1 MGLAE
6 FFGYKKIEQE
16 TKSEPSSVVYQN
28 SNFGYG
34 HVYPVINK
42 YWDGEKTL
50 GELGAVVNNIPDYD
64 RLRLR
69 SYDAYATKDIVKII
83 ASKRFNW
90 SIGSG
95 LKLQCEPNKDVLE
108 SEGIKEFDFSAFTKT
123 VESRFM
129 VYANS
134 KECDFLKEKNLHELA
149 MDFYKG
155 KFLGGDCLCVIR
167 YDDNG
172 PNAQFVSGEH
182 IRNPEIGNVWYD
194 YAEKS
199 GNKIEHGIEIDSKGK
214 HIAYYVNVKPKS
226 TDLITE
232 YERIPAYG
240 VKTGKRLAWMISGE
254 KICPDHV
261 RAVPAISQSLEK
273 INKLDRYTEASVTK
287 AEQAAN
293 LVYAIVHDKEST
305 GESPTDRAIAQ
316 KRGNTLID
324 IPSDASLADG
334 LANRISEQ
342 TSGTTFNMPIGSKL
356 EDFSTSIET
365 NYGEFHGAVFDQISA
380 GQDIPPEVAMGKYS
394 SNYSASRA
402 AINSFGYTTSV
413 DRDTFSL
420 QFYIPF
426 YKLWLEFQI
435 LTNKINASG
444 YIDNRNN
451 FMVIES
457 FSQCRFFGKNMPHI
471 DPLKEVKAIELM
483 LALKLISR
491 EQADEL
497 LNLGSWEDNFKK
509 NLEED
514 KIIPKEEVVDKPN
527 VPPKKTSNAK

>member
-1 MGLAE
+1 MGFWDFLKGKE
-6 FFGYKKIEQE
+6 EEVDPK
-16 TKSEPSSVVYQN
+16 SVVYQDDN
-28 SNFGYG
+28 ISYG
-34 HVYPVINK
+34 WRYPVVNK
-42 YWDGEKTL
+42 VWDGEKTL
-50 GELGAVVNNIPDYD
+50 GELGAVIRNIPDYD

-83 ASKRFNW
+83 ASKRFVW

-95 LKLQCEPNKDVLE
+95 LKLQCEPNIQVLE
-108 SEGIKEFDFSAFTKT
+108 SEGVKGFNSTEFIKT

-134 KECDFLKEKNLHELA
+134 KQCDFLKEKNLHELA
-149 MDFYKG
+149 LDFYKG

-167 YDDNG
+167 YDNNG

-182 IRNPEIGNVWYD
+182 ISNPEIGNQYYD
-194 YAEKS
+194 VAEKK
-199 GNKIEHGIEIDSKGK
+199 GNRIEHGIEMDSKGK
-214 HIAYYVNVKPKS
+214 HIAYFVNVKPKS
-226 TDLITE
+226 NELITE

-240 VKTGKRLAWMISGE
+240 LRTGKRLAWMISGE

-273 INKLDRYTEASVTK
+273 INKLDQFIESSVLNARESANIVYTV
-287 AEQAAN
+287 
-293 LVYAIVHDKEST
+293 VHDKDST
-305 GESPTDRAIAQ
+305 GEGPGEKTIQQR
-316 KRGNTLID
+316 RGIVLAEV
-324 IPSDASLADG
+324 SDGYTQADG
-334 LANRISEQ
+334 IANKITET
-342 TSGTTFNMPIGSKL
+342 TSGQAYNLTPGSRLESFKSDIGTNFN
-356 EDFSTSIET
+356 
-365 NYGEFHGAVFDQISA
+365 EFYSPVFDTVSA
-380 GQDIPPEVAMGKYS
+380 GMDIPPEVAMGKYN

-402 AINSFGYTTSV
+402 AINTFGYTTSV

-426 YKLWLEFQI
+426 YKLWLEYQI
-435 LTNKINASG
+435 LTNKIKVDG
-444 YIDNRNN
+444 YLENIDN
-451 FMVIES
+451 FMVIDS
-457 FSQCRFFGKNMPHI
+457 ITQCRFFGKNMPHI

-483 LALKLISR
+483 LQLKLISR

-514 KIIPKEEVVDKPN
+514 KIIPKEEVLEEEN
-527 VPPKKTSNAK
+527 VPPKKIKDAS